1 LPFSVDPQWTQL
13 EYYQESFSLVAPQLA
28 EILDGLAQGKIS
40 PVPQPADSPTP
51 IARRFTKEDGFI
63 AWSDIT
69 KVLPD
74 IRFRN
79 KPSNSASDTAPH
91 SSYTLSEAVQLHPQT
106 SQLLH
111 EVMEQFHNWPQTIL
125 QAVRALSPWPG
136 IWTIVPTVKG
146 EKRLKILSASISTQG
161 LLILDE
167 VQLEGQTTST
177 WPQIQMAITWK
188 NIEK

>member
-1 LPFSVDPQWTQL
+1 
-13 EYYQESFSLVAPQLA
+13 
-28 EILDGLAQGKIS
+28 
-40 PVPQPADSPTP
+40 
-51 IARRFTKEDGFI
+51 
-63 AWSDIT
+63 
-69 KVLPD
+69 
-74 IRFRN
+74 
-79 KPSNSASDTAPH
+79 
-91 SSYTLSEAVQLHPQT
+91 
-106 SQLLH
+106 
-111 EVMEQFHNWPQTIL
+111 MEQFHNWPQTIL